1 VLQSSF
7 DVERALWQPR
17 AVGRARR
24 VALRGALLVVAVG
37 VLLMM
42 TGRPASAHD
51 PIEEAL
57 ARGDGPPDW
66 IYPVGAGLAVLVSLS
81 AAAVRAAQS
90 LDLVDGPRLRH
101 WSLVTH
107 LLAGWVFL
115 GLVQNMAA
123 RTGQGSAELVVA
135 GYLLLPTALVAVW
148 VFVLLNFRRLLRRVF
163 ARAGHRWLAA
173 TVASGYA
180 ALAGWSS
187 NMVAVPEDHD
197 MAPPGTPAFVDLGW
211 FHGPLAPWPALEFWL
226 PGPKIFGAL
235 SLGAVAVV
243 VTVAALMGLAWAA
256 AVHALGVR
264 RAERARGRAGTGRL
278 AGMAF
283 TGTVGL
289 NVCCCCAPAIF
300 PVLALLFGPVAGSS
314 IATWFLGSSSPFYDL
329 GLVAMIAMT
338 VLSLASL
345 QRRLGLSPSPVT
357 PVAAESPLVEAVS

>member
-1 VLQSSF
+1 
-7 DVERALWQPR
+7 
-17 AVGRARR
+17 
-24 VALRGALLVVAVG
+24 
-37 VLLMM
+37 M
-42 TGRPASAHD
+42 
-51 PIEEAL
+51 
-57 ARGDGPPDW
+57 
-66 IYPVGAGLAVLVSLS
+66 
-81 AAAVRAAQS
+81 
-90 LDLVDGPRLRH
+90 
-101 WSLVTH
+101 
-107 LLAGWVFL
+107 
-115 GLVQNMAA
+115 
-123 RTGQGSAELVVA
+123 
-135 GYLLLPTALVAVW
+135 
-148 VFVLLNFRRLLRRVF
+148 F

-173 TVASGYA
+173 TVAGAYA

-187 NMVAVPEDHD
+187 NMVAVPEEHD

-235 SLGAVAVV
+235 SLGAIAVV

-264 RAERARGRAGTGRL
+264 RAERARGRAGAGRL

-338 VLSLASL
+338 ILSLASL
-345 QRRLGLSPSPVT
+345 QRRLGLSPSPVK
-357 PVAAESPLVEAVS
+357 PVAAQSLLVEAAS

>member
-1 VLQSSF
+1 MPQSF
-7 DVERALWQPR
+7 LGVERLLWR
-17 AVGRARR
+17 LLAAGHARR
-24 VALRGALLVVAVG
+24 VALRGALLGVAVG

-42 TGRPASAHD
+42 IGRPASAHD

-57 ARGDGPPDW
+57 ARGDGPPHW
-66 IYPVGAGLAVLVSLS
+66 IYPVGAGLVVLVSLS

-90 LDLVDGPRLRH
+90 LDLIDGPRLRH

-107 LLAGWVFL
+107 LLAGWVLL

-123 RTGQGSAELVVA
+123 RTGQGSGELVVA
-135 GYLLLPTALVAVW
+135 GYLVLPAVLVAVW
-148 VFVLLNFRRLLRRVF
+148 VFVLVNFRRLLRRVF
-163 ARAGHRWLAA
+163 ARVGHRWLAA
-173 TVASGYA
+173 AVAGAYA
-180 ALAGWSS
+180 VLAGWSS
-187 NMVAVPEDHD
+187 NMVAVPEEHD
-197 MAPPGTPAFVDLGW
+197 LAPPGTPAFVDLGW

-256 AVHALGVR
+256 GVHALGVR
-264 RAERARGRAGTGRL
+264 RAERARERAGTGRL
-278 AGMAF
+278 TGMAF

-300 PVLALLFGPVAGSS
+300 PVLALLFGPAAGGS

-329 GLVAMIAMT
+329 GLVAIIAMT
-338 VLSLASL
+338 FFSLASL
-345 QRRLGLSPSPVT
+345 QRRLGLSPSPVQV
-357 PVAAESPLVEAVS
+357 VAAGSPLVNAAG